1 MIPRALENDIAFQ
14 LRPRRVETTPV
25 GAGTREVVLIICHCL
40 RISDRTI
47 RSMVRD
53 GAETREQVARAC
65 GAGSCCG
72 TCRPA
77 IDEIVC
83 EERGCRR
90 LVLISFDSAPSDTP

>member
-1 MIPRALENDIAFQ
+1 MILHFNFD
-14 LRPRRVETTPV
+14 LVEWKQSRSGPK
-25 GAGTREVVLIICHCL
+25 EVAVIICHCL

-47 RSMVRD
+47 RTSVRE

-72 TCRPA
+72 SCRPA

-83 EERGCRR
+83 EERGCAPR
-90 LVLISFDSAPSDTP
+90 LVLLSFDSASCDTP